1 MYNATMQRDI
11 KIIFE
16 NDEVLAVDKPA
27 GLVVHSDGKTKE
39 PNLTDWVVENYPE
52 MESIGEKAVYDG
64 KEIARPGIVHRL
76 DRETSGV
83 IVLAKTQ
90 ESFENLKK
98 QFQERETK
106 KIYNAFVYGPMKEEE
121 ATIDRPIGK
130 SKSDFRKWSAQR
142 GARGELRKAVT
153 DYKVLEKSKEF
164 SYLEVSPKTGRT
176 HQIRVHLK
184 AINYPVV
191 CDKLYA
197 PKRECALGFDR
208 LALHARSITFA
219 LLNGENVTVE
229 ADLPEDFQKALDSL

>member
-1 MYNATMQRDI
+1 MDI

-16 NDEVLAVDKPA
+16 NDEVLVVDKPA
-27 GLVVHSDGKTKE
+27 GLVVHSDGKTDE
-39 PNLTDWVVENYPE
+39 PSLTDWVVKNYPS
-52 MESIGEKAVYDG
+52 MVDVGEPAQYNG
-64 KEIARPGIVHRL
+64 KKIARPGVVHRL

-98 QFQERETK
+98 QFQERTTK
-106 KIYNAFVYGPMKEEE
+106 KIYNAFVYGAIKEEDGS
-121 ATIDRPIGK
+121 IDRPIGK
-130 SKSDFRKWSAQR
+130 SKSDFRRWSAQR
-142 GARGELRKAVT
+142 GARGELREAIT
-153 DYKVLEKSKEF
+153 DYKVLEKNKDF

-197 PKRECALGFDR
+197 PKRSCELGFGR
-208 LALHARSITFA
+208 LALHARSIAFS
-219 LLNGENVTVE
+219 LINEEKVEVE
-229 ADLPEDFQKALDSL
+229 ADLPEDFQKALETLKNG